1 MKRKIT
7 DIERKNIEINIL
19 KYITEICDNHN
30 LTYFL
35 GGGTLLG
42 AIRHNGF
49 IPWDDDID
57 IMMPRNDYDKL
68 RKIMKNKSSSDFLY
82 LEYKEHESYYYPFAK
97 LVYKKTELIEFE
109 CDKLKDMG
117 VYIDIFPIDNVSDDM
132 QENKKLFKKYKMYDI
147 LLGSYKMSKEELKK
161 NNIVKRILR
170 YILKWYMSIFNNYKK
185 VLEKMENLGKKYP
198 NSNTVACITRRYF
211 EKEIMPKSYIED
223 FIMAKFEDREYKI
236 PKGYDLYLTK
246 HYGDYMQLPPKEKQ
260 VSNHD
265 NIAYWRE

>member
-1 MKRKIT
+1 MKKEVT
-7 DIERKNIEINIL
+7 LTECKKIEIEIL
-19 KYITEICDNHN
+19 DYVTELCNKNN

-42 AIRHNGF
+42 AVRHKGF
-49 IPWDDDID
+49 IPWDDDVD
-57 IMMPRNDYDKL
+57 IMMPREDYDKL
-68 RKIMKNKSSSDFLY
+68 AQVISNIDNNRFLY
-82 LEYKEHESYYYPFAK
+82 LNYKDNNDYYYPFAK
-97 LVYKKTELIEFE
+97 VVDKRTKVKELDCKEI
-109 CDKLKDMG
+109 KDLG

-147 LLGSYKMSKEELKK
+147 LLGSYKMPKEELKK

-198 NSNTVACITRRYF
+198 NSNTVACITGRYF

>member
-1 MKRKIT
+1 MKKEVT
-7 DIERKNIEINIL
+7 LTECKKIEIEIL
-19 KYITEICDNHN
+19 DYVTELCNKNN

-42 AIRHNGF
+42 AVRHKGF
-49 IPWDDDID
+49 IPWDDDVD
-57 IMMPRNDYDKL
+57 IMMPREDYDKL
-68 RKIMKNKSSSDFLY
+68 AQVISNIDNNRFLY
-82 LEYKEHESYYYPFAK
+82 LNYKDNNDYYYPFAK
-97 LVYKKTELIEFE
+97 VVDKRTKVKELDCKEI
-109 CDKLKDMG
+109 KDLG

-132 QENKKLFKKYKMYDI
+132 QENK
-147 LLGSYKMSKEELKK
+147 
-161 NNIVKRILR
+161 
-170 YILKWYMSIFNNYKK
+170 LKWYMSIFNNYKK

-198 NSNTVACITRRYF
+198 NSNTVACITGRYF